1 MKKNFQHIRG
11 RTSSQLPVIQDEGRV
26 VAMVAEPAV
35 GCSGGG
41 RRSHGAVEKEVLFL
55 QFH

>member
-11 RTSSQLPVIQDEGRV
+11 RTSSQLPVVQDEGRV
-26 VAMVAEPAV
+26 VAMVAEAAAA
-35 GCSGGG
+35 GGG
-41 RRSHGAVEKEVLFL
+41 SGSRSRGAVEKEVLFL